1 MHAQPNESISICSK
15 VLTFITMTTQKIPR
29 ENNKG
34 KEEKT
39 PLQGGRTI
47 CARSVEKE
55 QPSLQNH
62 LNPMPNKIKTH
73 HHTLLPATEDRSAT
87 TTPMPNNKE
96 STEKR
101 LFKGTSAIGSCG
113 GTVLQRAKNVEA
125 RAKRYCFC
133 ARNNGKFA
141 NILHSRSV
149 RRPS

>member
-1 MHAQPNESISICSK
+1 MHAQPHESISMSIK
-15 VLTFITMTTQKIPR
+15 VLPFTTMTTRKIPR
-29 ENNKG
+29 KNNKG
-34 KEEKT
+34 KDEKT

-73 HHTLLPATEDRSAT
+73 HHTLLPDTEDRSAT
-87 TTPMPNNKE
+87 TPMPNKRE

-101 LFKGTSAIGSCG
+101 LFKGTSAIGCG
-113 GTVLQRAKNVEA
+113 GTVLQRAKNGEA
-125 RAKRYCFC
+125 RAKRYSFC

>member
-1 MHAQPNESISICSK
+1 MHAQPHESISMSNK
-15 VLTFITMTTQKIPR
+15 GLPFITMTTRKIPR
-29 ENNKG
+29 KNNKG
-34 KEEKT
+34 KDKKT

-87 TTPMPNNKE
+87 TPMPNNKE

-113 GTVLQRAKNVEA
+113 GTVLQRAK
-125 RAKRYCFC
+125 KR
-133 ARNNGKFA
+133 
-141 NILHSRSV
+141 
-149 RRPS
+149 

>member
-15 VLTFITMTTQKIPR
+15 VLPFITMTTQKIPR

-62 LNPMPNKIKTH
+62 LYPMTNKIKTH
-73 HHTLLPATEDRSAT
+73 HHTFLPATENRSA

-96 STEKR
+96 NTEKG
-101 LFKGTSAIGSCG
+101 LFKGTSAIGCG
-113 GTVLQRAKNVEA
+113 GGTMLQRAK
-125 RAKRYCFC
+125 KR
-133 ARNNGKFA
+133 
-141 NILHSRSV
+141 
-149 RRPS
+149 

>member
-62 LNPMPNKIKTH
+62 LNPMPNKLKTH
-73 HHTLLPATEDRSAT
+73 HHTLLPATEDSSA
-87 TTPMPNNKE
+87 TTPMPNKKE
-96 STEKR
+96 STEKG
-101 LFKGTSAIGSCG
+101 LFKGTSTIGCG
-113 GTVLQRAKNVEA
+113 GTVRKKALKRAQKDILFARKKKSLQT
-125 RAKRYCFC
+125 F
-133 ARNNGKFA
+133 
-141 NILHSRSV
+141 
-149 RRPS
+149 